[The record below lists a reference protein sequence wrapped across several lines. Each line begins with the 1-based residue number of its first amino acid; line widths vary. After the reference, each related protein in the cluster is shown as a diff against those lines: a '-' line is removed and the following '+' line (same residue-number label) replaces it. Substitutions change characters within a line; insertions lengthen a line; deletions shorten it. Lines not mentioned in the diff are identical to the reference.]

1 MPGWTLVLLNSKVRE
16 DTKYQ
21 NHNGIATP
29 HRKKIT
35 TIEKFFDKMKNKPNS
50 RPTKITITLF
60 GLNGYEITANHP
72 TAPAIP
78 PHALHLH
85 PK

>member
-16 DTKYQ
+16 GTKYQ

-29 HRKKIT
+29 YRKKIT
-35 TIEKFFDKMKNKPNS
+35 TIEKFFDKMKNKPNF
-50 RPTKITITLF
+50 RPTKIIVTPF
-60 GLNGYEITANHP
+60 GLKCYETTARCP

-78 PHALHLH
+78 PNALKLH